1 MSAISNSM
9 EAYQRWMFE
18 ALVAPRSADRAQID
32 AILLPGAHIDATAA
46 LAIYQRS
53 YILRL
58 RKCLEE
64 QFPATCHALGE
75 GLFCDFADEYLRTCP
90 SDSYTLYELGRR
102 FPAWLEENRPDRDAA
117 PEARESWIDFMVDL
131 ASYERAL
138 FHLFDAPG
146 PEGKTLPALEATD
159 NALTLEPSLVL
170 ASYRFPV
177 AWYYHEVRAGKTP
190 PVPAPTPQA
199 VAIVRRDFQTTTY
212 PLSPLHFRFLT
223 LVREQ
228 GGINQALEA
237 IANWTGR
244 PLEAVQQSWRTE
256 VRAPWIMAGFFTYA
270 DASSAED

>member
-1 MSAISNSM
+1 MSAIPNSM

-18 ALVAPRSADRAQID
+18 ALVAPRAAGRAQVD
-32 AILLPGAHIDATAA
+32 AMLLPGAHIDATAA

-75 GLFCDFADEYLRTCP
+75 GLFCDFADEYLRSCP

-117 PEARESWIDFMVDL
+117 PGARESWIDFMVDL

-146 PEGKTLPALEATD
+146 PEGKALPSPETSDDALM
-159 NALTLEPSLVL
+159 LEPSLVL

-190 PVPAPTPQA
+190 PVPTSTPQA

-212 PLSPLHFRFLT
+212 PVSALHFRFLT
-223 LVREQ
+223 LVRELA
-228 GGINQALEA
+228 GIPPALEA
-237 IANWTGR
+237 VADWTGR
-244 PLEAVQQSWRTE
+244 PLDAVQQSWLRE
-256 VRAPWIMAGFFTYA
+256 VRAPWITAGFFA
-270 DASSAED
+270 HSGASDSAR